1 MKVFVFLYSFNIWL
15 ENNRIGLCLLVEFTA
30 TQVGYFAL
38 KAVLLVL
45 DLLGDVHPAV
55 FSLDNGALLRYVLLH
70 R

>member
-1 MKVFVFLYSFNIWL
+1 MKVFVFLYAFNIWL

-55 FSLDNGALLRYVLLH
+55 FSLDNGAL
-70 R
+70 